1 MKLFLLKVSL
11 NLAIFILHKSNTGF
25 QLRRMR
31 QKKKIMV
38 SFLGGPQATFKGKV
52 IKINIPIVT
61 LVFNGRF
68 TQSFRVIFF
77 FFLPLVYYNK

>member
-1 MKLFLLKVSL
+1 MWIEYDET
-11 NLAIFILHKSNTGF
+11 IFIESIPKPRYFYLTQKQYRFSAKENET
-25 QLRRMR
+25 
-31 QKKKIMV
+31 KKKIMV

-77 FFLPLVYYNK
+77 FFFCL